1 MLFDRSFDMMVS
13 VLGIV
18 KSGAAY
24 VPMSPEYPDARIGL
38 IVRDTQSDI
47 ILTQSHLI
55 NRLDDLSGT
64 KIEMD
69 KSLPETDA
77 VYQREKSIVGE
88 DQLAYVNY
96 TSGSTGTP
104 KGVMLPHAGVV
115 RLVKET
121 NYIEL
126 GSEDKMLQLSNYAFD
141 AFTFEL
147 WGIFAKWR
155 SAGSDPEISLL

>member
-1 MLFDRSFDMMVS
+1 
-13 VLGIV
+13 
-18 KSGAAY
+18 
-24 VPMSPEYPDARIGL
+24 
-38 IVRDTQSDI
+38 
-47 ILTQSHLI
+47 
-55 NRLDDLSGT
+55 
-64 KIEMD
+64 MD
-69 KSLPETDA
+69 KPLPETGA

-147 WGIFAKWR
+147 WGMLLSGGQLVLIPKYLCAEYGRINSFNQNASSHSQLFANCIIQP
-155 SAGSDPEISLL
+155 AD